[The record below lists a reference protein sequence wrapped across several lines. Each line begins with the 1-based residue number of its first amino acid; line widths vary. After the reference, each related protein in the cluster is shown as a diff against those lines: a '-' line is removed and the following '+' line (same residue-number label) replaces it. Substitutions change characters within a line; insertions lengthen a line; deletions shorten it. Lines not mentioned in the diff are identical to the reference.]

1 MFRTAPK
8 LALLCCLLFPSLAAG
23 QDVPLQAAPNGALL
37 RSGIAAVQRLPVVE
51 RLEREVIAAQMQQT
65 KLQNDRKTT
74 VIVVSVVAAATVIY
88 LMYQLHHLGP
98 FVSGHF

>member
-1 MFRTAPK
+1 MFRTASVV
-8 LALLCCLLFPSLAAG
+8 ALLSFLVFPSFAAG
-23 QDVPLQAAPNGALL
+23 QDLPLQGSNGVLL
-37 RSGIAAVQRLPVVE
+37 RSGIAAVQRLAAAE
-51 RLEREVIAAQMQQT
+51 RDAMAAQLQQT
-65 KLQNDRKTT
+65 KPQSDRKTT

>member
-1 MFRTAPK
+1 MFRTASVV
-8 LALLCCLLFPSLAAG
+8 ALLSFLMFPSFAAG
-23 QDVPLQAAPNGALL
+23 QDLPLQAASNGVLL
-37 RSGIAAVQRLPVVE
+37 RSGVAAVQRLAAAE
-51 RLEREVIAAQMQQT
+51 RDAMAAQRQQT
-65 KLQNDRKTT
+65 KLQSDRKTT

>member
-8 LALLCCLLFPSLAAG
+8 LALLCCLVFPSLAAG

-37 RSGIAAVQRLPVVE
+37 RSGIAAVQRLPVV
-51 RLEREVIAAQMQQT
+51 EREVIAAQMQQT

-88 LMYQLHHLGP
+88 LMYRLHHLGP